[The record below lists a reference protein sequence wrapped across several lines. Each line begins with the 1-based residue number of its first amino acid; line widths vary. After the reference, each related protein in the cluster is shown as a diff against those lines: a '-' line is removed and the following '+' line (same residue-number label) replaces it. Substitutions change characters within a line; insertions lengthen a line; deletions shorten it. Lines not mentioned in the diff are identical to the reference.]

1 MFSSDDKK
9 KAYKRS
15 MRRSQGLGMLF
26 VLPFVLF
33 FVLYTLVPL
42 LMGVGLSFFD
52 YNPNKPDKMAFVG
65 LLNYIDIFGTTDESL
80 EITFVKPFW
89 ESLWN
94 TILFDLIAVP
104 LLMVIPLLLAH
115 LINYHPPGYKLFR
128 AVIYMPVIVSITV
141 AGMMFTSIFGESSTG
156 LINGW
161 LGTHFKFLTDKGW
174 RWVVMLLLSVWW
186 QTGTN
191 FVIFSAGLRDI
202 PKSLFEACEADGGG
216 KASKFF
222 HVTLP
227 GLRGQIDL
235 CLFSTLI
242 NYLNLYGQPAVIRG
256 ATIYDTMYDSPMML
270 IQNSLKVLPRW
281 TGFICAMAVV
291 FGLIVL
297 AVSVIEKRAM
307 GKQKGGHGYERAFA
321 VFKALKK

>member
-1 MFSSDDKK
+1 MNLSDDKK

-15 MRRSQGLGMLF
+15 MWRNQGLAMLF
-26 VLPFVLF
+26 VVPFVLF

-42 LMGVGLSFFD
+42 IMGVGLSFFD
-52 YNPNKPDKMAFVG
+52 YNPNKPGEMSFVG
-65 LLNYIDIFGTTDESL
+65 FLNYADMFGTTNEKL

-89 ESLWN
+89 ESLLN

-115 LINYHPPGYKLFR
+115 LINYQPPGYKFFR
-128 AVIYMPVIVSITV
+128 AVLYMPVIVSITV

-161 LGTHFKFLTDKGW
+161 LGTHIKFLTDTGW
-174 RWVVMLLLSVWW
+174 RWVVMILLSVWW
-186 QTGTN
+186 QTGTY

-202 PKSLFEACEADGGG
+202 PKSLYEACEADGGG
-216 KASKFF
+216 KSSKFF

-227 GLRGQIDL
+227 GLKGQIDL

-242 NYLNLYGQPAVIRG
+242 NYLNLYGQPSVIRG
-256 ATIYDTMYDSPMML
+256 SSIYDTMYDSPMIL
-270 IQNSLKVLPRW
+270 IQNRLKVMQSW
-281 TGFICAMAVV
+281 TGI
-291 FGLIVL
+291 I
-297 AVSVIEKRAM
+297 
-307 GKQKGGHGYERAFA
+307 
-321 VFKALKK
+321 

>member
-1 MFSSDDKK
+1 MW
-9 KAYKRS
+9 RN
-15 MRRSQGLGMLF
+15 QGLGMVF
-26 VLPFVLF
+26 VVPFVLF

-42 LMGVGLSFFD
+42 LMGIGLSFFD

-65 LLNYIDIFGTTDESL
+65 LLNYIDLFGTTNESL

-89 ESLWN
+89 ESLIN

-104 LLMVIPLLLAH
+104 LLMIIPLLLAQ
-115 LINYHPPGYKLFR
+115 LINYHPPGYKFFR
-128 AVIYMPVIVSITV
+128 AVLYMPVIVSITV

-156 LINGW
+156 LING
-161 LGTHFKFLTDKGW
+161 LFGTNIRFLTDTGW
-174 RWVVMLLLSVWW
+174 RWFVMIILSVWW

-202 PKSLFEACEADGGG
+202 PQSLYEACEVDGGG
-216 KASKFF
+216 KLSKFF

-242 NYLNLYGQPAVIRG
+242 NYLNLYGQPSVIRG
-256 ATIYDTMYDSPMML
+256 ATIYDTMFDSPMML
-270 IQNSLKVLPRW
+270 IQYSLKALPRW

-291 FGLIVL
+291 FGIIVM
-297 AVSVIEKRAM
+297 AFSIAEKRLM
-307 GKQKGGHGYERAFA
+307 GKQKGGNVHEKNFA
-321 VFKALKK
+321 VFKSLQK

>member
-1 MFSSDDKK
+1 MW
-9 KAYKRS
+9 
-15 MRRSQGLGMLF
+15 RSQGLGMLF
-26 VLPFVLF
+26 VVPFVLF

-42 LMGVGLSFFD
+42 IMGVGLSFFD
-52 YNPNKPDKMAFVG
+52 YNPNKPGEMSFVG
-65 LLNYIDIFGTTDESL
+65 FLNYADMFGTTNEKL

-89 ESLWN
+89 ESLLN

-115 LINYHPPGYKLFR
+115 LINYQPPGYKFFR
-128 AVIYMPVIVSITV
+128 AVLYMPVIVSITV

-161 LGTHFKFLTDKGW
+161 LGTHIKFLTDTGW
-174 RWVVMLLLSVWW
+174 RWFVMILLSVWW

-202 PKSLFEACEADGGG
+202 PKSLYEACEADGGG

-227 GLRGQIDL
+227 GLKGQIDL

-242 NYLNLYGQPAVIRG
+242 NYLNLYGQPSVIRG
-256 ATIYDTMYDSPMML
+256 STIYDTMYDSPMML

-297 AVSVIEKRAM
+297 AFSIVEKRLM
-307 GKQKGGHGYERAFA
+307 GKEKGGHGYEKTFAAFKS
-321 VFKALKK
+321 VQK

>member
-1 MFSSDDKK
+1 MW
-9 KAYKRS
+9 
-15 MRRSQGLGMLF
+15 RSQGLAMLF
-26 VLPFVLF
+26 VVPFVLF

-42 LMGVGLSFFD
+42 IMGVGLSFFD
-52 YNPNKPDKMAFVG
+52 YNPNKPGEMSFVG
-65 LLNYIDIFGTTDESL
+65 FLNYADMFGTTNEKL

-89 ESLWN
+89 ESLLN

-104 LLMVIPLLLAH
+104 LLMVIPLLLAY
-115 LINYHPPGYKLFR
+115 LINYQPPGYKFFR
-128 AVIYMPVIVSITV
+128 AVLYMPVIVSITV

-161 LGTHFKFLTDKGW
+161 LGTHIKFLTDTGW
-174 RWVVMLLLSVWW
+174 RWVVMILLSVWW

-202 PKSLFEACEADGGG
+202 PKSLYEACEADGGG
-216 KASKFF
+216 KSSKFF

-227 GLRGQIDL
+227 GLKGQIDL

-242 NYLNLYGQPAVIRG
+242 NYLNLYGQPSVIRG
-256 ATIYDTMYDSPMML
+256 STIYDTMYDSPMML

-297 AVSVIEKRAM
+297 AFSIVEKRLM
-307 GKQKGGHGYERAFA
+307 GKEKGGHGYEKTFAAFKS
-321 VFKALKK
+321 VQK

>member
-1 MFSSDDKK
+1 MNLSDDKK

-15 MRRSQGLGMLF
+15 MWRNQGLGMLF
-26 VLPFVLF
+26 VIPFVLF

-42 LMGVGLSFFD
+42 LMGVGLSFFE
-52 YNPNKPDKMAFVG
+52 YNPNKPDQMTFVG
-65 LLNYIDIFGTTDESL
+65 FLNYADLFGTTNESIA
-80 EITFVKPFW
+80 ITFVQPFW
-89 ESLWN
+89 ESLLN

-104 LLMVIPLLLAH
+104 LLMIIPLMLAQ
-115 LINYHPPGYKLFR
+115 LINYQPPGYKFFR
-128 AVIYMPVIVSITV
+128 AVLYMPVIVSITV

-156 LINGW
+156 LVNS
-161 LGTHFKFLTDKGW
+161 LFGTNIKFLTDRGW
-174 RWVVMLLLSVWW
+174 RWFVMILLSVWW

-202 PKSLFEACEADGGG
+202 PKTLYEACEADGGG

-242 NYLNLYGQPAVIRG
+242 NYLNLYGQPSVIRDS
-256 ATIYDTMYDSPMML
+256 TIYDTMFDSPMML
-270 IQNSLKVLPRW
+270 IQYSLKALPRW

-297 AVSVIEKRAM
+297 AVSIAEKRLM
-307 GKQKGGHGYERAFA
+307 NKQKGGHGYEKTFA
-321 VFKALKK
+321 AYKSVQK

>member
-15 MRRSQGLGMLF
+15 MRRSQRLGMLF

-52 YNPNKPDKMAFVG
+52 YNPNKPDKMTFVG
-65 LLNYIDIFGTTDESL
+65 LLNYIDLFGTTNESL
-80 EITFVKPFW
+80 QITFVEPFW

-104 LLMVIPLLLAH
+104 LLMIVPLLLAQ
-115 LINYHPPGYKLFR
+115 LINYHPSGYKIFR

-156 LINGW
+156 LING
-161 LGTHFKFLTDKGW
+161 LFGTNTKFLTDTGW
-174 RWVVMLLLSVWW
+174 RWFVMLLLSVWW

-202 PKSLFEACEADGGG
+202 PKSLYEACEADGGG
-216 KASKFF
+216 KLSKFF

-227 GLRGQIDL
+227 GLKGHIDL

-256 ATIYDTMYDSPMML
+256 KTIYDTMYDSPMML
-270 IQNSLKVLPRW
+270 IQGTLKTLPRW
-281 TGFICAMAVV
+281 TGFICAIAVV
-291 FGLIVL
+291 FGIIVM
-297 AVSVIEKRAM
+297 VFSIVEKRLM
-307 GKQKGGHGYERAFA
+307 GKQKGGNGREKNFA
-321 VFKALKK
+321 VFKALQK

>member
-1 MFSSDDKK
+1 MW
-9 KAYKRS
+9 RN
-15 MRRSQGLGMLF
+15 QGLGMVF
-26 VLPFVLF
+26 VVPFVLF

-42 LMGVGLSFFD
+42 FMGIGLSFFD

-65 LLNYIDIFGTTDESL
+65 LLNYIDLFGTTNESL

-89 ESLWN
+89 ESLLN

-104 LLMVIPLLLAH
+104 LLMIIPLLLAQ
-115 LINYHPPGYKLFR
+115 LINYQPPGYKFFR
-128 AVIYMPVIVSITV
+128 AVLYMPVIVSITV

-156 LINGW
+156 LING
-161 LGTHFKFLTDKGW
+161 LFGTNIRFLTDSGW
-174 RWVVMLLLSVWW
+174 RWFVMIILSVWW

-202 PKSLFEACEADGGG
+202 PQSLYEACEADGGG
-216 KASKFF
+216 KLSKFF

-242 NYLNLYGQPAVIRG
+242 NYLNLYGQPSVIRG
-256 ATIYDTMYDSPMML
+256 ATIYDTMFDSPMML
-270 IQNSLKVLPRW
+270 IQYSLKALPRW

-291 FGLIVL
+291 FGIIVM
-297 AVSVIEKRAM
+297 AFSIIEKRLM
-307 GKQKGGHGYERAFA
+307 GKQKGGNGHEKNFA
-321 VFKALKK
+321 VFKSLQK

>member
-1 MFSSDDKK
+1 
-9 KAYKRS
+9 
-15 MRRSQGLGMLF
+15 ML
-26 VLPFVLF
+26 
-33 FVLYTLVPL
+33 
-42 LMGVGLSFFD
+42 
-52 YNPNKPDKMAFVG
+52 
-65 LLNYIDIFGTTDESL
+65 
-80 EITFVKPFW
+80 
-89 ESLWN
+89 N

-115 LINYHPPGYKLFR
+115 LINYQPPGYKFFR
-128 AVIYMPVIVSITV
+128 AVLYMPVIVSITV

-161 LGTHFKFLTDKGW
+161 LGTHIKFLTDTGW
-174 RWVVMLLLSVWW
+174 RWFVMILLSVWW

-202 PKSLFEACEADGGG
+202 PKSLYEACEADGGG
-216 KASKFF
+216 KSSKFF

-227 GLRGQIDL
+227 GLKGQIDL

-242 NYLNLYGQPAVIRG
+242 NYLNLYGHPSVIRG
-256 ATIYDTMYDSPMML
+256 STIYDTMYDSPMML

-297 AVSVIEKRAM
+297 AFSIVEKRLM
-307 GKQKGGHGYERAFA
+307 GKEKGGHGYEKTFAAFKS
-321 VFKALKK
+321 VQK

>member
-1 MFSSDDKK
+1 MNLSDDKK
-9 KAYKRS
+9 KAYRRS
-15 MRRSQGLGMLF
+15 MWRNQGLGMVF
-26 VLPFVLF
+26 VVPFLLF
-33 FVLYTLVPL
+33 FVLYTIVPL
-42 LMGVGLSFFD
+42 LMGIGLSFFD
-52 YNPNKPDKMAFVG
+52 YNPNKPDNMTFVG
-65 LLNYIDIFGTTDESL
+65 LLNYFDLFGTTNESL
-80 EITFVKPFW
+80 QITFVKPFW
-89 ESLWN
+89 ESLIN

-104 LLMVIPLLLAH
+104 LLMIIPLLLAQ
-115 LINYHPPGYKLFR
+115 LINYHPPGYKFFR
-128 AVIYMPVIVSITV
+128 AVLYMPVIVSITV

-161 LGTHFKFLTDKGW
+161 LDTHVRFLTDTGW
-174 RWVVMLLLSVWW
+174 RWFVMIILSVWW

-202 PKSLFEACEADGGG
+202 PQSLYEACEADGGG

-242 NYLNLYGQPAVIRG
+242 NYLNLYGQPSVIRG
-256 ATIYDTMYDSPMML
+256 ATIYDTMFDSPMML
-270 IQNSLKVLPRW
+270 IQYSLKALPRW

-291 FGLIVL
+291 FGIIVMIF
-297 AVSVIEKRAM
+297 SIIEKRLM
-307 GKQKGGHGYERAFA
+307 GKQKGGNRHEKNFAAF
-321 VFKALKK
+321 KSIQK

>member
-1 MFSSDDKK
+1 M
-9 KAYKRS
+9 
-15 MRRSQGLGMLF
+15 
-26 VLPFVLF
+26 
-33 FVLYTLVPL
+33 
-42 LMGVGLSFFD
+42 
-52 YNPNKPDKMAFVG
+52 
-65 LLNYIDIFGTTDESL
+65 FGTTNEKL

-89 ESLWN
+89 ESLLN

-115 LINYHPPGYKLFR
+115 LINYQPPGYKFFR
-128 AVIYMPVIVSITV
+128 AVLYMPVIVSITV

-161 LGTHFKFLTDKGW
+161 LGTHIKFLTDTGW
-174 RWVVMLLLSVWW
+174 RWVVMILLSVWW

-202 PKSLFEACEADGGG
+202 PKSLYEACEADGGG
-216 KASKFF
+216 KSSKFF

-227 GLRGQIDL
+227 GLKGQIDL

-242 NYLNLYGQPAVIRG
+242 NYLNLYGQPSVIRG
-256 ATIYDTMYDSPMML
+256 SAIYDTMYDSPMML

-297 AVSVIEKRAM
+297 AFSIVEKRLM
-307 GKQKGGHGYERAFA
+307 GKEKGGHGYEKTFAAFKS
-321 VFKALKK
+321 VQK

>member
-1 MFSSDDKK
+1 MNLSDDKK
-9 KAYKRS
+9 KAYKCS
-15 MRRSQGLGMLF
+15 MWRSQGLAMLF
-26 VLPFVLF
+26 VVPFVLF

-42 LMGVGLSFFD
+42 IMGVGLSFFD
-52 YNPNKPDKMAFVG
+52 YNPNKPGEMSFVG
-65 LLNYIDIFGTTDESL
+65 FLNYADMFGTTNEKL

-89 ESLWN
+89 ESLLN

-115 LINYHPPGYKLFR
+115 IINYQPPGYKFFR
-128 AVIYMPVIVSITV
+128 AVLYMPVIVSITV

-161 LGTHFKFLTDKGW
+161 LGTHLKFLTDTGW
-174 RWVVMLLLSVWW
+174 RWFVMILLSVWW

-202 PKSLFEACEADGGG
+202 PKSLYEACEADGGG
-216 KASKFF
+216 KSSKFF

-227 GLRGQIDL
+227 GLKGQIDL

-242 NYLNLYGQPAVIRG
+242 NYLNLYGQPSVIRG
-256 ATIYDTMYDSPMML
+256 STIYDTMYDSPMML

-297 AVSVIEKRAM
+297 AFSIVEKRLM
-307 GKQKGGHGYERAFA
+307 GKEKGGHGYEKTFAAFKS
-321 VFKALKK
+321 VQK